1 MKRFLI
7 AAVTCLALTVGVT
20 PAMAGS
26 GLGDV
31 TGTLL
36 GTSQQN
42 THTAGDASASNENG
56 TWQSNDQSQQGY
68 GGDATTG
75 DATTGAAGC
84 CASAGDATSGDAYGG
99 DVTQSQEAANSNST
113 TQGASAE
120 SKAVQILPVNVA
132 VPVCIA
138 KRCETGDVR
147 QSNTNRSGDAS
158 ASNEN
163 GTWQSNGQSQQGY
176 GGEASTGDATTG
188 KGGCCGSAGDAT
200 SGDAYGGDVTQSQS
214 ASNSNDT
221 SQDASADSK
230 AKQIAPVNVSGAND
244 ARQSNGNSSG
254 DAWAGNERDAQ
265 PRARRVPSRSG
276 TASTDRTSTLEA
288 VTAGSR
294 RRAHSSSPCSRC
306 PRQQSRHYRR
316 SPTLPSRHRLYPR
329 RRSRHRR

>member
-20 PAMAGS
+20 PAMAGA
-26 GLGDV
+26 GLGGV
-31 TGTLL
+31 TQTLL

-42 THTAGDASASNENG
+42 TNAAGDASASNENG

-68 GGDATTG
+68 GGNATTG

-84 CASAGDATSGDAYGG
+84 CGSAGDATSGDAYGG

-113 TQGASAE
+113 TQNASAESKADSTTQNASAE

-163 GTWQSNGQSQQGY
+163 GTWQSNGR
-176 GGEASTGDATTG
+176 ASRATGARPRP
-188 KGGCCGSAGDAT
+188 
-200 SGDAYGGDVTQSQS
+200 VTQ
-214 ASNSNDT
+214 
-221 SQDASADSK
+221 
-230 AKQIAPVNVSGAND
+230 PP
-244 ARQSNGNSSG
+244 AR
-254 DAWAGNERDAQ
+254 AAAV
-265 PRARRVPSRSG
+265 ARRAMRRPATP
-276 TASTDRTSTLEA
+276 TAA
-288 VTAGSR
+288 M
-294 RRAHSSSPCSRC
+294 
-306 PRQQSRHYRR
+306 
-316 SPTLPSRHRLYPR
+316 
-329 RRSRHRR
+329 